1 VVSTAIG
8 DVEYADSGTGPNVLL
23 LHGAMGGF
31 DQSLLLGRSAVGS
44 TGSRFVGVSRPGY
57 LRTPLRNLEA
67 PEQQADVCAALLD
80 VLAIP
85 QTAVV
90 AISGGGQC
98 ALQFALRHPE
108 RCSALVMISACSASL
123 TVRIPLAFHIMKL
136 TARVPGF
143 GAMMRRKVA
152 RDPEKAARSS
162 IPDAALRAR
171 TLAHAEAGR
180 LLQELQLG
188 TLENMAARIPGTQN
202 DIEQSRRRFSYEYES
217 ICAPTLVIHGTED
230 EAVPFRDAE
239 ALATRVRNAD
249 LLAIDG
255 GRHVSLFT
263 HLDVIRA
270 RVRGFLEGKVQ

>member
-1 VVSTAIG
+1 MMTPAYAPLRPSPTVVSTAIG

-44 TGSRFVGVSRPGY
+44 TGYRFVGVSRPGY

-123 TVRIPLAFHIMKL
+123 TVRIPLAFH
-136 TARVPGF
+136 
-143 GAMMRRKVA
+143 
-152 RDPEKAARSS
+152 
-162 IPDAALRAR
+162 
-171 TLAHAEAGR
+171 
-180 LLQELQLG
+180 
-188 TLENMAARIPGTQN
+188 
-202 DIEQSRRRFSYEYES
+202 
-217 ICAPTLVIHGTED
+217 
-230 EAVPFRDAE
+230 
-239 ALATRVRNAD
+239 
-249 LLAIDG
+249 
-255 GRHVSLFT
+255 
-263 HLDVIRA
+263 
-270 RVRGFLEGKVQ
+270 